1 MGDSVAPGR
10 TRWRRARTAVAAAL
24 AVAAVVLV
32 TATGPARHLL
42 GLPAGAAQAVVVLVL
57 AVISAA
63 ATALCGLRAVR
74 TLRAGRGGRDAA
86 PWVLFT
92 AALGCWAVAE
102 VLFLVDE
109 QLLGRDPRV
118 DPVVVAWFSAAP
130 LLAPVGMV
138 LLAHAAHP
146 SAPRLRWA
154 LDGLLSGGGL
164 FVLGWLA
171 LLQPALAGD
180 RVAPPVVVA
189 SAVSLA
195 GVVALTTAVLA
206 LAARCRPSPAALLF
220 TAGALVA
227 AATQAT
233 YLLLVLTGRFAPGG
247 WISVGYAVA
256 LVGFAAAAVVEDA
269 PGATRTRPR
278 TGGLLTALP
287 YLPLVLAVPAVL
299 VAGTHR
305 HLGAVEVVST
315 LVLTAA
321 LLARQGLVVA
331 ENRRLAR
338 ELASRAD
345 ALGVLA
351 HTDHLTGLA
360 NRAALTEVLDAALEA
375 SSTASSDAGAGA
387 GVVVAYCDLDGFK
400 AVNDTLGHAAGDAL
414 LVTAAQQL
422 LGAVRPGDVV
432 ARLGGDEFAVV
443 VAVPAGDD
451 ALRAAADL
459 RARLEAALAP
469 ASAPAG
475 PGVVAST
482 GVVASGEL
490 AGSGPVTADRL
501 LREADRRMYAA
512 KRARSD
518 QRDGA
523 AVGDLRLTG
532 PR

>member
-1 MGDSVAPGR
+1 ML
-10 TRWRRARTAVAAAL
+10 TALGAAL
-24 AVAAVVLV
+24 ALGAVLLVA
-32 TATGPARHLL
+32 ATGPARHVL
-42 GLPAGAAQAVVVLVL
+42 GLPDGGAQTVVVLTLVVL
-57 AVISAA
+57 SSA

-74 TLRAGRGGRDAA
+74 VLRSGRGARGTRDAA
-86 PWVLFT
+86 PWLVFT

-102 VLFLVDE
+102 VLFVVDE
-109 QLLGRDPRV
+109 QLLGRDPRL

-146 SAPRLRWA
+146 SAPRLRWV
-154 LDGLLSGGGL
+154 LDGLLAGGGL

-171 LLQPALAGD
+171 LLQPAVAGG
-180 RVAPPVVVA
+180 RVATPVVVA

-206 LAARCRPSPAALLF
+206 LAARCRPSAAALLF

-269 PGATRTRPR
+269 PGAARTQPR

-287 YLPLVLAVPAVL
+287 HLPLVLAVPAVL
-299 VAGTHR
+299 VTGTQR

-321 LLARQGLVVA
+321 LLVRQGLVVA
-331 ENRRLAR
+331 ENRRLVR
-338 ELASRAD
+338 ELAARAE

-351 HTDHLTGLA
+351 HTDRLTGLA
-360 NRAALTEVLDAALEA
+360 NRAALTQALEEA
-375 SSTASSDAGAGA
+375 LDGSA
-387 GVVVAYCDLDGFK
+387 GVVVAFCDLDGFK
-400 AVNDTLGHAAGDAL
+400 GVNDTRGHAAGDAL
-414 LVTAAQQL
+414 LAAVAHRL
-422 LGAVRPGDVV
+422 LGAVRPEDVV

-443 VAVPAGDD
+443 VRTAPGDD

-459 RARLEAALAP
+459 RARLDAALAQP
-469 ASAPAG
+469 LVAQGAPGGAHVAVSA
-475 PGVVAST
+475 GVVAS
-482 GVVASGEL
+482 AEL
-490 AGSGPVTADRL
+490 TGSGPVTADLL
-501 LREADRRMYAA
+501 LREADRRMYAT
-512 KRARSD
+512 KRSRSGAHLAQ
-518 QRDGA
+518 QR
-523 AVGDLRLTG
+523 
-532 PR
+532 